1 MSMWS
6 VMSGRRRGRADTEID
21 LNLDELSN
29 EELITSLIEMHRETA
44 YMKLE
49 SDYIERYLEQNDPEL
64 LLGVTKMM
72 QRTVGDTRIQFAP
85 NIQNP
90 SGSGGGGDRYRKSRT
105 DGDNV
110 SIASTVMS
118 FSSAS
123 MRTTDSLGLDAG
135 VNFVMKNEMVEKDCA
150 AFAVE
155 IEQLRAATKAELRD
169 VTAQVAELRL
179 TNQEA
184 IDTLTEFRDF
194 VMVKGMNPDTKRVP
208 LERCLKFFDKWVI
221 HGNGMVEQMRLRTAT
236 LRQDIRQ
243 MEKALA
249 IKAEL
254 SGILLPVDFEQLE
267 IERREFLTTFAEKEQ
282 HLLGLK
288 RVTGNVSLALTTQRK
303 LLNKSKARLET
314 VQRRTALAKVE
325 TDRFDKMR
333 ASVED
338 EIDVWHGRVERLK
351 ERRATFEAPSTMN
364 YLEMQTRW
372 NSLVREARIL
382 ARKEKI
388 ALIKEKNVQAKVTSF
403 RAAEELR
410 QQEHARIVGEAKAI
424 QKGSAPAADD
434 VLLPR
439 TTRVEQT
446 MQVTGIQI
454 PAEKTTTTT
463 LASNDAVLKGVKK
476 GAA

>member
-6 VMSGRRRGRADTEID
+6 VVSSRGRGRGREFDIE
-21 LNLDELSN
+21 LNLDMYTTAD
-29 EELITSLIEMHRETA
+29 LITSLVDMNRENA
-44 YMKLE
+44 YAKLE
-49 SDYIERYLEQNDPEL
+49 SDYIERFLERNDPEL

-72 QRTVGDTRIQFAP
+72 QKSHQPDNTRIHFA
-85 NIQNP
+85 NLD
-90 SGSGGGGDRYRKSRT
+90 STSGGTASAGGNGDRYRKSRA

-110 SIASTVMS
+110 SLASTAMS

-123 MRTTDSLGLDAG
+123 MRTTDSLGLDSG
-135 VNFVMKNEMVEKDCA
+135 VNYVMKNEMVEKDCA
-150 AFAVE
+150 AFSAE
-155 IEQLRAATKAELRD
+155 IEQLRNATKGELRD
-169 VTAQVAELRL
+169 LTAQVAELRL

-184 IDTLTEFRDF
+184 IDTLAEFRDF
-194 VMVKGMNPDTKRVP
+194 VMVKGLQADTKRVP

-267 IERREFLTTFAEKEQ
+267 IERREFLHTFAEKEQ

-288 RVTGNVSLALTTQRK
+288 HVTGNVSLALTTQRK
-303 LLNKSKARLET
+303 LLDKSKAKLST

-325 TDRFDKMR
+325 TERFDKMR
-333 ASVED
+333 EAVED
-338 EIDVWHGRVERLK
+338 EIEVWQDRVERLK
-351 ERRATFEAPSTMN
+351 QRRATYAAPSTMD
-364 YLEMQTRW
+364 YLQMQIRW
-372 NSLVREARIL
+372 NALVREARIL

-388 ALIKEKNVQAKVTSF
+388 ALIKEKNVMAKLVQF
-403 RAAEELR
+403 RANEELR
-410 QQEHARIVGEAKAI
+410 QQEHARIVGEARAI
-424 QKGSAPAADD
+424 QKKGDD

-439 TTRVEQT
+439 TERVEQT
-446 MQVTGIQI
+446 MQVTSI
-454 PAEKTTTTT
+454 PKKAE
-463 LASNDAVLKGVKK
+463 GQEQKK
-476 GAA
+476 EQGKAKAIDGKKL